1 MAGDQPLGDA
11 AMVGNVRA
19 RCEDREEGAV
29 EVGDAGDERRRSGA
43 EREVLLESVPVA
55 VEKARARLVR
65 SSNAAMIGRARGDRR
80 RGLTDARASERI
92 VFKVTSI
99 GKHLGRPATDTHEI
113 TNTPGR

>member
-43 EREVLLESVPVA
+43 AREVLLDSVTVA
-55 VEKARARLVR
+55 VEQERAPLARFGD
-65 SSNAAMIGRARGDRR
+65 AAMIGRERGE
-80 RGLTDARASERI
+80 RGRGT
-92 VFKVTSI
+92 
-99 GKHLGRPATDTHEI
+99 LGRTQWGEREGEDGEK
-113 TNTPGR
+113 R

>member
-43 EREVLLESVPVA
+43 AREVLLDSVTVA
-55 VEKARARLVR
+55 VEKERAPLARLGD
-65 SSNAAMIGRARGDRR
+65 AAMIGRDSGERG
-80 RGLTDARASERI
+80 RGLTDERNSDRTVANGTPIEIGRAS
-92 VFKVTSI
+92 
-99 GKHLGRPATDTHEI
+99 
-113 TNTPGR
+113 